1 MAPVVA
7 DTTRTPSISTTDW
20 LLLVPRMNSE
30 DWRPSPPLLANSM
43 PASRDNSSGRLVGPA
58 LAISSRVITDT
69 SRVRLAA
76 CTGVR
81 VAVTTV
87 SATSVAGAPAKAEP
101 MASDTPPATK
111 RKTDWDT

>member
-1 MAPVVA
+1 MKRILA
-7 DTTRTPSISTTDW
+7 
-20 LLLVPRMNSE
+20 LLVV
-30 DWRPSPPLLANSM
+30 LTLVV
-43 PASRDNSSGRLVGPA
+43 LVGPA

-111 RKTDWDT
+111 RKTD